1 MENTVSNQIKTG
13 DYEGATNTDSRI
25 TLESDSLY
33 FRLTGLASLYN
44 VLWDDEITPY
54 GIWEEYVTEPGMR
67 AALHVGERQ
76 LADGSDVYMYLNSDM
91 MLSVKP
97 WLDALL
103 DAGLYRVLLYSG
115 QLDMLVPYSG
125 TVNVARAL
133 VWSGAERFKNAT
145 RTIWRVQGPEEN
157 TADVA
162 GYATSYGPLTVLLV
176 RNAGHMVSYDQPARA
191 HEMINRFTS
200 GKPFQ

>member
-1 MENTVSNQIKTG
+1 MEYIISNQIKNG
-13 DYEGATNTDSRI
+13 DYEGASNTDSGI
-25 TLESDSLY
+25 TLDDYSLY
-33 FRLTGLASLYN
+33 FVLTGLASLYN

-54 GIWEEYVTEPGMR
+54 GTWEEYVTEPAVR
-67 AALHVGERQ
+67 AALHVGERR
-76 LADGSDVYMYLNSDM
+76 LADGSDVHAYLYSDSM
-91 MLSVKP
+91 RSVRP

-115 QLDMLVPYSG
+115 QLDMLLPYCG

-133 VWSGAERFKNAT
+133 VWSGAEHFKNAT
-145 RTIWRVQGPEEN
+145 RTIWRTRNHEEN

-200 GKPFQ
+200 GQPFQ